1 MRLYLDD
8 DSADPLLV
16 RLLRHAGH
24 DVQIP
29 ADIGKSG
36 HPDPFH
42 LQQAILTS
50 RVFLSGNHDDFD
62 LLHNLV
68 LAAQG
73 HHAGILI
80 VRRDNN
86 PKKDLS
92 PGGIVRA
99 IHNLLNANVPLIDCL
114 HILNHWRSPP

>member
-16 RLLRHAGH
+16 GLLRNAGH

-36 HPDPFH
+36 SPDPVQ
-42 LQQAILTS
+42 LQHAILED
-50 RVFLSGNHDDFD
+50 RVFLSGNHDDFA
-62 LLHNLV
+62 LLHDLV
-68 LAAQG
+68 LASKG
-73 HHAGILI
+73 HHPGILI

-92 PGGIVRA
+92 PSGIVRA
-99 IHNLLNANVPLIDCL
+99 IHKLLKATVLLVDCL